1 MANRGSKA
9 IKQIKLIEN
18 NIKLIEMMFY
28 IYRGQVLD
36 LDLKEICM
44 KYKIYETENQYK
56 NVIKNLINADVVR
69 VEKLV
74 NTNNNVLIVQAPV
87 YNFYNLEGKTT
98 RYSIETVTRNS
109 YLTYMLK
116 TVMKYNE
123 NEGVLSLRD
132 DLENTTTLLSLK
144 ENVESCYKMFD
155 NILTEQGKE
164 AKKEDI
170 YRACKKREKLK
181 NRKEE
186 VVEEI
191 ENLMYKNTL
200 QSLRRKDIYFVK
212 GTMIITDNNCNFRL
226 GTLTEKIGMAIKTVI
241 EQVEIDKKRLDIV
254 VLVKDKSSKNRLE
267 NSFISR
273 YKDDVVINIQ
283 SSLNNA
289 IQSEG
294 SGYKANYELQEK
306 ESVNSLYVFKNT
318 YIESGIFA
326 TIRIKIFN
334 TNIAYK
340 HNSDLKQQGLI
351 EYKKKQKENSMRKQI
366 IEELR
371 AKGLLKEDITDDEIE
386 KLDNI

>member
-18 NIKLIEMMFY
+18 NIKLIEIMFY

-87 YNFYNLEGKTT
+87 YNFYGFEGKTT

-200 QSLRRKDIYFVK
+200 QSQRRKDIYFMK

-241 EQVEIDKKRLDIV
+241 EQVEIDKKRLDII

-273 YKDDVVINIQ
+273 YKDDVIINIQ
-283 SSLNNA
+283 NSLNNA
-289 IQSEG
+289 VKSEG

-306 ESVNSLYVFKNT
+306 ESVNSFYVFKNT

-334 TNIAYK
+334 TDIAYK
-340 HNSDLKQQGLI
+340 HNTDLQTQALINNKKEKQ
-351 EYKKKQKENSMRKQI
+351 KKKEQL
-366 IEELR
+366 ELLQQLQQ
-371 AKGLLKEDITDDEIE
+371 KGLLKENVDINSIL
-386 KLDNI
+386 K